1 MPEIPG
7 RDPKLNLK
15 VVGKLVVP
23 LDQAV
28 YSCATFAAN
37 ILAARS
43 LPAVGFGVFAL
54 AFTLATLVIGLQRA
68 TFCEPLLILSEGYRR
83 DGAFKNAVAWVLG
96 FSSLIGFAFALALI
110 AALAFTQGRSTYLPL
125 LLLVFAP
132 FVQDATRFVFIAAGR
147 QPLALVSD
155 LVCSVSQIGFM
166 LSVSR
171 IHVPLPE
178 IFLAAWAFG
187 GLVGPALLLPYGYI
201 LLKKEP
207 SLKKASR
214 GESWALGKQFGLDY
228 LLGIATIQG
237 TLLAATAVTG
247 SIAAAALR
255 GADTL
260 VGPFRI
266 LLASAPAFLLP
277 TWSRGEAQERG
288 LIKPV
293 LLFSAPVCVLALAWT
308 AVLLFI
314 PPQYGRALMGDSW
327 LAIRKVLP
335 LVLLSLL
342 PITVTTFSAV
352 ALKAL
357 RGGRQIVMARLAL
370 LPVGLTLGCGGAMLH
385 GAVGAAAGSL
395 ATSVIAGLVWF
406 GTLVR
411 AQNMRRT
418 KAHQE

>member
-1 MPEIPG
+1 MREIAG
-7 RDPKLNLK
+7 RKLKLDLK
-15 VVGKLVVP
+15 IVGKLVVP

-43 LPAVGFGVFAL
+43 LPAAGFGVFAL
-54 AFTLATLVIGLQRA
+54 AFTVATLVIGLQRA

-83 DGAFKNAVAWVLG
+83 DGAFKSAVTWVLG
-96 FSSLIGFAFALALI
+96 VASLIGLTFALGLI
-110 AALAFTQGRSTYLPL
+110 GALAFTQGRATYLPL
-125 LLLVFAP
+125 LLLVCAP

-147 QPLALVSD
+147 QPFALVSD
-155 LVCSVSQIGFM
+155 VICSASQIGFM
-166 LSVSR
+166 LVVSR
-171 IHVPLPE
+171 IHVPAPE
-178 IFLAAWAFG
+178 IFLAAWALG
-187 GLVGPALLLPYGYI
+187 GLAGPVLLLPYGYF
-201 LLKKEP
+201 LLNKEP
-207 SLKKASR
+207 SHKKAQH
-214 GESWALGKQFGLDY
+214 GESWALGRQFGLDY

-237 TLLAATAVTG
+237 TLLVATAVTG
-247 SIAAAALR
+247 TIAAAALR

-277 TWSRGEAQERG
+277 TWSRRETQDRG

-293 LLFSAPVCVLALAWT
+293 LLFSAPVCILALAWT
-308 AVLLFI
+308 AVLLLL
-314 PPQYGRALMGDSW
+314 PLPYGRALMGDSW
-327 LAIRKVLP
+327 LAIRTVLP

-370 LPVGLTLGCGGAMLH
+370 LPVGLVLGCGGALIH

-395 ATSVIAGLVWF
+395 ATSMVAGLVWF

-411 AQNMRRT
+411 AQNTRRT
-418 KAHQE
+418 EAHQE

>member
-1 MPEIPG
+1 MRGVAG
-7 RDPKLNLK
+7 RNIKLNLK
-15 VVGKLVVP
+15 VLGKLVVP

-43 LPAVGFGVFAL
+43 LPAAGFGVFAL

-83 DGAFKNAVAWVLG
+83 DGAFKSAVTWVLSV
-96 FSSLIGFAFALALI
+96 SSLIGLAFALSLI
-110 AALAFTQGRSTYLPL
+110 GAMAFAQGRTAYLPL
-125 LLLVFAP
+125 LLFVFAP

-147 QPLALVSD
+147 QPLALASD
-155 LVCSVSQIGFM
+155 MICSACQIGFM
-166 LSVSR
+166 LVASR
-171 IHVPLPE
+171 TNAPLPE
-178 IFLAAWAFG
+178 IFLAAWAIG
-187 GLVGPALLLPYGYI
+187 GLVGPVLLLPYGYI
-201 LLKKEP
+201 LLNREP
-207 SLKKASR
+207 GRKKAAR
-214 GESWALGKQFGLDY
+214 AESWALGRQFGIDY

-247 SIAAAALR
+247 TIAAAALR

-277 TWSRGEAQERG
+277 TWSRRETLERG

-293 LLFSAPVCVLALAWT
+293 LLFSTPVCALALTWT
-308 AVLLFI
+308 AVLLLM
-314 PPQYGRALMGDSW
+314 PPHYGRALMGDSW
-327 LAIRKVLP
+327 LAIRTVLP

-342 PITVTTFSAV
+342 PITITTFSAV

-357 RGGRQIVMARLAL
+357 RGGREIVMARLAL
-370 LPVGLTLGCGGAMLH
+370 LPVGLVLGCGGALLH

-395 ATSVIAGLVWF
+395 ITSMIAGLVWF

-418 KAHQE
+418 EALQE